1 MIHVAIAIHDPR
13 GEYAC
18 HAGAMLASLF
28 SHTPAPVSAYVLH
41 DSTLTVNNKA
51 NLRSIAQR
59 FGKELRFHQVVLPP
73 EVHALGGHVTQGA
86 LYRLLLPDL
95 IPLDKIVYFDCDIIF
110 GLDIERLWQ
119 IDLQGKPVAAAL
131 DPGMPHFPEPIRQ
144 RVRETGVAL
153 ETYFNS
159 GVLVMDLALLRK
171 EYQLYRQAIDF
182 LQRFPDTVFHDQ
194 DALNSIFGSHYL
206 PLDRCFNL
214 IVSRALPAELAQ
226 PAIRHYAG
234 VKPWDYYSSSQ
245 DVHYWKALELTPWQ
259 GQVVDRMAQAV
270 SRTWVKVNETL
281 DQERKAYAAL
291 AAKMATLTG
300 ETVVR

>member
-1 MIHVAIAIHDPR
+1 MIHVAIAIHDPK
-13 GEYAC
+13 GEYTC

-28 SHTPAPVSAYVLH
+28 AYTPAPVCAYVLH
-41 DSTLTVNNKA
+41 DSTLTMENKA

-59 FGKELRFHQVVLPP
+59 YDKELRFHQVVLPS

-95 IPLDKIVYFDCDIIF
+95 IPVDKIVYFDCDIVF
-110 GLDIERLWQ
+110 GLDIEQLWRK
-119 IDLQGKPVAAAL
+119 DLLGKPVAAAL
-131 DPGMPHFPEPIRQ
+131 DPGMAHFPAMIRQ
-144 RVRETGVAL
+144 RVRETGVVL

-159 GVLVMDLALLRK
+159 GVLVMDLALLRR
-171 EYQLYRQAIDF
+171 EFQLYRQAIDF
-182 LQRFPDTVFHDQ
+182 LKRFPNTVFHDQ
-194 DALNSIFGSHYL
+194 DALNSLFGNNYL

-214 IVSRALPAELAQ
+214 IVSRALPSELQQ

-245 DVHYWKALELTPWQ
+245 DIHYWKALELTPWQ
-259 GQVVDRMAQAV
+259 GQVLDRMAQAV

-291 AAKMATLTG
+291 AAKMAALTG